1 MEHVTSVLKE
11 LIRPLLSRTLGATI
25 LFIFFA
31 GGMFIA
37 LIAPTLISHYPLAG
51 PCLIALMLA
60 GAAYAIY
67 RLELIGRRDRDG
79 DGDSDDEGGD

>member
-31 GGMFIA
+31 GGMFVA

-67 RLELIGRRDRDG
+67 RLELIGRRD
-79 DGDSDDEGGD
+79 GDSDEEGGD

>member
-25 LFIFFA
+25 LFIFFIT
-31 GGMFIA
+31 GMFIA
-37 LIAPTLISHYPLAG
+37 LIAPTLINHYPLAG

-79 DGDSDDEGGD
+79 DSDEEGGD